1 MSNEILLFPN
11 NVILV
16 NALYRTSICYNRQDD
31 TGIALNLTP
40 ISANDHIKENL
51 MKKTYLDKYFYDI
64 VNLDDHRYSIVIDPI
79 GDQESTD
86 LLLRLGTTNNFASI
100 EGMGIKITNHT
111 TLASERN
118 PGKLSIEFEAYSL

>member
-1 MSNEILLFPN
+1 
-11 NVILV
+11 
-16 NALYRTSICYNRQDD
+16 
-31 TGIALNLTP
+31 
-40 ISANDHIKENL
+40 

-111 TLASERN
+111 TIASERN